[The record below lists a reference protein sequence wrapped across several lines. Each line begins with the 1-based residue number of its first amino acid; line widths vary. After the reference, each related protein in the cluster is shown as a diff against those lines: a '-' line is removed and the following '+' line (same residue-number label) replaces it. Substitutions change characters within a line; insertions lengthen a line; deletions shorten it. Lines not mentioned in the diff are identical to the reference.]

1 MALSVS
7 NLCKEYSDFMLDNV
21 SFHLPKGYIMGLV
34 GKNGAGKSTTI
45 KSILNITDFSGK
57 ILIDGKDNRADEIA
71 VKQSVGVVV
80 DNPFFP
86 VSFTLKQIDK
96 YVGSFYDNWDSDK
109 YYSLLKKFSL
119 SKDKKVSE
127 LSRGMG
133 VKLQLAV
140 ALSHNAKL
148 LVLDEPTSGLDP
160 VARDELMDILM
171 EYIGDSENS
180 ILFSTHISSDL
191 EKIADYITIISNGK
205 IFYSGEKDTL
215 LNKYFIIKG
224 DYRKIPESFRSKLV
238 GIRKY
243 DDSFEAIIDKDNCDK
258 IDKSQFSLE
267 NAKIDDILIY
277 TERDS
282 RL

>member
-1 MALSVS
+1 MALSVT
-7 NLCKEYSDFMLDNV
+7 NLCKEYNDFKLDNV
-21 SFHLPKGYIMGLV
+21 SFNLPKGYIMGLV

-57 ILIDGKDNRADEIA
+57 ILIDGKDNRIDEIA
-71 VKQSVGVVV
+71 VKQSEGVVV

-96 YVGSFYDNWDSDK
+96 YVGCFYDSWNSDT
-109 YYSLLKKFSL
+109 YYKLLKKFGL

-171 EYIGDSENS
+171 EYIEDSENS

-191 EKIADYITIISNGK
+191 ERIADYITIISNGK
-205 IFYSGEKDTL
+205 IFYTGEKDVL
-215 LNKYFIIKG
+215 LSKYFIIKG
-224 DYRKIPESFRSKLV
+224 DYRKIPDSLKNKLV
-238 GIRKY
+238 GVRKY
-243 DDSFEAIIDKDNCDK
+243 NDGFEAIIDKADCGE
-258 IDKSQFSLE
+258 IDKSHFCLE

-277 TERDS
+277 TERDN